1 MPQGEVVMT
10 DVVQAPVTQ
19 AAGRRRQNRALAV
32 LGAVAAAVLVWV
44 VGEPL
49 LGNDLVVVQPGQPAQ
64 DLGLAAVATVALG
77 ASLLGW
83 ATLALLERLTR
94 HGTLIWTVIAAVV
107 LLLSF
112 GPVAGVEATGGTKAV
127 LTVMHA
133 AVGAILLPVF
143 WQTRNR
149 R

>member
-1 MPQGEVVMT
+1 M
-10 DVVQAPVTQ
+10 
-19 AAGRRRQNRALAV
+19 
-32 LGAVAAAVLVWV
+32 LVWV
-44 VGEPL
+44 VGEPV

-64 DLGLAAVATVALG
+64 DLGLAAVVTVTLG
-77 ASLLGW
+77 AGLLGW

-94 HGTLIWTVIAAVV
+94 RGTLIWTVLAAVV

-127 LTVMHA
+127 LTVMHIVVC
-133 AVGAILLPVF
+133 AVLLPVF
-143 WQTRNR
+143 WQTANR

>member
-1 MPQGEVVMT
+1 MT
-10 DVVQAPVTQ
+10 NVAQTPVTE
-19 AAGRRRQNRALAV
+19 ASGRRRRNRALAV
-32 LGAVAAAVLVWV
+32 LGAAGAAALVWA

-49 LGNDLVVVQPGQPAQ
+49 LANDLVVVQPGQPAQ
-64 DLGLAAVATVALG
+64 DLGLAAVVTVALG
-77 ASLLGW
+77 AGLLGW

-94 HGTLIWTVIAAVV
+94 HGTLIWTVIAAIV

-112 GPVAGVEATGGTKAV
+112 GPIAGVEATGGTKAV

-133 AVGAILLPVF
+133 AVAMVLLPMF